1 MKKILNNLEEYI
13 LIMLFPI
20 MTIIVFI
27 STMFR
32 YFKLGAIPWSEELA
46 RYLMVWIAYIGASLG
61 IKRNAHLGVEIVV
74 NKLPEKLKIVSQ
86 YIRVAIILIFNL
98 LIIIFSYR
106 IMKHQINMGQISP
119 ALAIPIWMAYLA
131 IPVGALLMF
140 IRSIQI
146 IICKNNKVVKQ

>member
-1 MKKILNNLEEYI
+1 
-13 LIMLFPI
+13 

-32 YFKLGAIPWSEELA
+32 YFKLGSIPWSEELA

-74 NKLPEKLKIVSQ
+74 NMLPEKLKIVSQ
-86 YIRVAIILIFNL
+86 YIRVAIILTFNF
-98 LIIIFSYR
+98 LIIIFSYK
-106 IMKHQINMGQISP
+106 IMNHQINMGQLSP
-119 ALAIPIWMAYLA
+119 ALAMPIWVAYLA
-131 IPVGALLMF
+131 IPVGSLLMI

-146 IICKNNKVVKQ
+146 IICKNNQAVKQ